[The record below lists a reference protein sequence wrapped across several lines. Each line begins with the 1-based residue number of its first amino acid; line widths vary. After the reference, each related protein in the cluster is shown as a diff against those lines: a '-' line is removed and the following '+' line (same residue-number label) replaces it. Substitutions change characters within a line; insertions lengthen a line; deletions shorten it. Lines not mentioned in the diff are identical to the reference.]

1 MKKIMLFSLI
11 AILLVVT
18 GCNPDV
24 QTGGGEPE
32 TSIAENFPAATDG
45 AMPDTIFNEVISP
58 IMDILSSSSTA
69 QVQMQFSQA
78 DMTQKTSWANDTG
91 KIVLTMTS
99 TIISDGL
106 ISTTSNEFKLEDGR
120 SISSVVKS
128 IAATNN
134 SVDQS
139 YYIDG
144 EKVDLADYSS
154 FYATYIDSLL
164 RECVVASNSATGLLK
179 GTLNN
184 ISIEGSPY
192 NIECEAQFSG
202 NKTYEK
208 MSFSPEYHNYTD
220 IEIWN
225 ESKIENG
232 AAEYLSAIVRLT
244 SKDETVSTYA
254 LTEEQLRNI

>member
-24 QTGGGEPE
+24 QTGGEPE

-106 ISTTSNEFKLEDGR
+106 ISTTSNEFKLEDGKYR
-120 SISSVVKS
+120 MENVEVK
-128 IAATNN
+128 
-134 SVDQS
+134 
-139 YYIDG
+139 
-144 EKVDLADYSS
+144 
-154 FYATYIDSLL
+154 LL
-164 RECVVASNSATGLLK
+164 GV
-179 GTLNN
+179 
-184 ISIEGSPY
+184 
-192 NIECEAQFSG
+192 
-202 NKTYEK
+202 
-208 MSFSPEYHNYTD
+208 
-220 IEIWN
+220 
-225 ESKIENG
+225 
-232 AAEYLSAIVRLT
+232 
-244 SKDETVSTYA
+244 
-254 LTEEQLRNI
+254 